1 MEIIYNG
8 NNYTAIYNEQ
18 SGFYEIE
25 LSAPGVGGVYNVEIE
40 YTDSLGTTYNAN
52 KKVQVL
58 TKPKLEL
65 NLKKK
70 FIYIFSYEDFSIKD
84 IVEVSDYEFNI
95 DEETNAISIVNIL
108 KETTAKARDILAFK
122 DNNELFYW
130 GIIDDVNNKNGSELY
145 EIRAKYITNL
155 FDRDIQL
162 NSENVIRTTG
172 IEDFLYQAIDEN
184 YIHNPDSFI
193 NLSWLEIEV
202 KTHTPKETSVT
213 NVENGIYNLHT
224 WLTNCTQNYDIV
236 YSFSVVNKKL
246 VMTIEKKEISK
257 ELIDT
262 QAQTISDYIEVF
274 ETDVVSKVT
283 VLYNKKNDVENPG
296 AYTLYL
302 LNDRTTTTNMN
313 DENRAD
319 GRIETLYTE
328 NYEDAQQ
335 TALDAMKANSYN
347 HNITFSLYNRYIP
360 IGTPIAIKTKQSIIY
375 DTYISSITITQNK
388 FIEYQCGNI
397 RINFIEK
404 LKKERK

>member
-1 MEIIYNG
+1 M
-8 NNYTAIYNEQ
+8 
-18 SGFYEIE
+18 
-25 LSAPGVGGVYNVEIE
+25 
-40 YTDSLGTTYNAN
+40 
-52 KKVQVL
+52 
-58 TKPKLEL
+58 
-65 NLKKK
+65 
-70 FIYIFSYEDFSIKD
+70 
-84 IVEVSDYEFNI
+84 
-95 DEETNAISIVNIL
+95 IL
-108 KETTAKARDILAFK
+108 
-122 DNNELFYW
+122 
-130 GIIDDVNNKNGSELY
+130 
-145 EIRAKYITNL
+145 
-155 FDRDIQL
+155 
-162 NSENVIRTTG
+162 
-172 IEDFLYQAIDEN
+172 
-184 YIHNPDSFI
+184 
-193 NLSWLEIEV
+193 
-202 KTHTPKETSVT
+202 
-213 NVENGIYNLHT
+213 
-224 WLTNCTQNYDIV
+224 CTV
-236 YSFSVVNKKL
+236 
-246 VMTIEKKEISK
+246 SK
-257 ELIDT
+257 ELIET
-262 QAQTISDYIEVF
+262 QAQTSSGYIEVF